1 MQRFLDQD
9 SQSTVLAT
17 CYSAESSTS
26 EVHGFHY
33 CTTLGAGKYLGYSGI
48 PEVPSGTKSS
58 LLSPPHDILDSRAE
72 RIWPGNKPE
81 YKGEAAHNIP
91 EECERLF
98 CDRLSATFLG
108 ERNSVGQES
117 LGMDAFENIQSNQV
131 GNPRHRIQ
139 RWIEVWDYSGD
150 AIYRGFVAE
159 HNKERTLFV
168 FFEDRA
174 LEHGLKSGYA
184 HPLFLVAGLH
194 VFLIHPLTF
203 FLSLIALFELA
214 DIATFGC
221 SQIVACVSRSQRTD
235 EMELVRSLGW
245 CGFNLTTLAP
255 WVSRGDQGSCLSN
268 RWLFLVAE
276 V

>member
-17 CYSAESSTS
+17 CYSVEPSTS
-26 EVHGFHY
+26 KVHGFHY

-58 LLSPPHDILDSRAE
+58 RSSPPHDILDSHAE
-72 RIWPGNKPE
+72 RTWPGSNWPE
-81 YKGEAAHNIP
+81 YKGEATHNIP

-98 CDRLSATFLG
+98 CDKLSTTFLG
-108 ERNSVGQES
+108 ERSFVGQES
-117 LGMDAFENIQSNQV
+117 LGMDAFQNIQSNQIEHQH
-131 GNPRHRIQ
+131 GRIQ
-139 RWIEVWDYSGD
+139 RWIEVWDYSSD

-174 LEHGLKSGYA
+174 LEHGLKSG
-184 HPLFLVAGLH
+184 
-194 VFLIHPLTF
+194 
-203 FLSLIALFELA
+203 LIALFELA
-214 DIATFGC
+214 DLATFGC

-255 WVSRGDQGSCLSN
+255 WVSDREPGPCLSN
-268 RWLFLVAE
+268 KWLFLVAE

>member
-17 CYSAESSTS
+17 CYSVEPSTS
-26 EVHGFHY
+26 KVHGFHY
-33 CTTLGAGKYLGYSGI
+33 CTTLGAGSS
-48 PEVPSGTKSS
+48 PRHPRFPRGTNLAWKQ
-58 LLSPPHDILDSRAE
+58 LARVQ
-72 RIWPGNKPE
+72 
-81 YKGEAAHNIP
+81 GEATHNIP

-98 CDRLSATFLG
+98 CDKLSATFLG
-108 ERNSVGQES
+108 ERTFVGQES
-117 LGMDAFENIQSNQV
+117 LGMDAFQNIQSNQIE
-131 GNPRHRIQ
+131 HQHDRIQ
-139 RWIEVWDYSGD
+139 RWIEVWDYSSD
-150 AIYRGFVAE
+150 AIYRGFVTE

-174 LEHGLKSGYA
+174 LEHGLKSG
-184 HPLFLVAGLH
+184 
-194 VFLIHPLTF
+194 
-203 FLSLIALFELA
+203 LIALFELA
-214 DIATFGC
+214 DLATFGC

-255 WVSRGDQGSCLSN
+255 WVSDSEPGPCLSN
-268 RWLFLVAE
+268 KWLFLVAE

>member
-1 MQRFLDQD
+1 MAKYMNNHSSNCNQTQRFLDQN

-17 CYSAESSTS
+17 CYSVDPSTS
-26 EVHGFHY
+26 KVHGFHY
-33 CTTLGAGKYLGYSGI
+33 CTTLGAG
-48 PEVPSGTKSS
+48 VQC
-58 LLSPPHDILDSRAE
+58 PPHDILDSRAE
-72 RIWPGNKPE
+72 RTWPENNWPE
-81 YKGEAAHNIP
+81 HKGEATHNIP

-108 ERNSVGQES
+108 ERNFVGQES
-117 LGMDAFENIQSNQV
+117 LGMDAFQNIQSNQI
-131 GNPRHRIQ
+131 GIQ

-174 LEHGLKSGYA
+174 LEHGLKSG
-184 HPLFLVAGLH
+184 
-194 VFLIHPLTF
+194 
-203 FLSLIALFELA
+203 LIALFELA

-221 SQIVACVSRSQRTD
+221 SQIVACVNRSQRTD

-245 CGFNLTTLAP
+245 CGFGLTTLAP
-255 WVSRGDQGSCLSN
+255 WVSCDDQGPCLSN
-268 RWLFLVAE
+268 KWLFLVAE